1 MFALKVIFCQLIITF
16 NRFEIAPHRTI
27 MIYLGGSMK
36 TTRQLLGARIKEI
49 RRLRELSQE
58 QLAEKVGLDSKFISK
73 IEVGRSSPSLETIEN
88 IARALEVEIRDLF
101 EFMHLQPGEI
111 TAEGIQEILSGLDER
126 TAKVIYKM
134 LRAAIR

>member
-1 MFALKVIFCQLIITF
+1 MKVIICQLNITF
-16 NRFEIAPHRTI
+16 NRFEITPHRTI
-27 MIYLGGSMK
+27 MFNLGGDMK

-49 RRLRELSQE
+49 RKLREISQE

-101 EFMHLQPGEI
+101 EFMHLQLEEI
-111 TAEGIQEILSGLDER
+111 TAERIYGILSEMDER
-126 TAKVIYKM
+126 TSKVIYKM